1 MSRNSLSRLK
11 SSAGLTMDNWRRFSC
26 HAIPVTQTEFEHFL
40 GFYDALWFD
49 ERVPREGETIAEPH
63 ALLTSG
69 LHSNGF
75 INLGRVLKD
84 HDPFCWLMAQDL
96 ANLYTN
102 GGYSAPDC
110 IVGADTSSTKLAG
123 YAATLMG
130 ARHLVMIKQ
139 PDKSQL
145 WMPGQRPLGVTEVV
159 AGFEELMTSGGSTE
173 EVCAGVQA
181 GNPEID
187 VVFSDRRVTI
197 VVRSDPDGPSILIY
211 GSPPA
216 SIYRYPIHNWE
227 PDKCPWCKYGG
238 SEAIPPKAEGN
249 WARLIGKA

>member
-1 MSRNSLSRLK
+1 MRRSLLELGSPNELTLENWAEFSNSPGYLPQ
-11 SSAGLTMDNWRRFSC
+11 D
-26 HAIPVTQTEFEHFL
+26 EFEHFL
-40 GFYDALWFD
+40 WFYDAFWFN
-49 ERVPREGETIAEPH
+49 PRIPEEGERIGKPH
-63 ALLTSG
+63 ALLTKG
-69 LHSNGF
+69 NHSNGF
-75 INLGRVLKD
+75 IDLGRVLKD
-84 HDPFCWLMAQDL
+84 HDPFCWLMSQSL

-181 GNPEID
+181 GNPELD

-197 VVRSDPDGPSILIY
+197 VDRSDPDGSSILVY

-238 SEAIPPKAEGN
+238 SEAIPPKTPGN
-249 WARLIGKA
+249 WDRLIGKA